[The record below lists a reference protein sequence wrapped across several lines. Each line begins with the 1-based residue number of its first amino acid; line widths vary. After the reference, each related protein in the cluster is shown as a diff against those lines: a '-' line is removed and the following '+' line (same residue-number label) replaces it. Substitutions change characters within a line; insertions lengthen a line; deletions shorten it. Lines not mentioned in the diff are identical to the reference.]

1 MTRLILAFA
10 CVLVIGIGAR
20 AQQPP
25 ATAATP
31 APPVPTTEQVF
42 KNVTLLRGIPVD
54 TFFDAMG
61 MFASAMGND
70 CTFCHAP
77 EAYFKKEAF
86 ATVTPRML
94 RARQMIVMMNT
105 INKNFFGGEQRV
117 TCFTCHGG
125 GQTPKREP
133 DLALQYGP
141 PTEDPNARDFPAD
154 PRFTGA
160 QVLDRYVQAIGG
172 SGALAKLTSFV
183 ARGTYTGFDT
193 ALEKMPVEI
202 YARAPDQRAMVVR
215 LFNGQSVSVYDG
227 RNGWMAG
234 PETPVPLMTLTAGT
248 LNRARLEALT
258 SFPTRIAQAYPEW
271 RVGRTAIDAQE
282 VQIVQGREGGQPRV
296 NLYFDKAGL
305 LVRMVTWT
313 DTPVGIV
320 PTQFD
325 YSDYREVGL
334 GREGS
339 VRMPFKWTTSQTY
352 MQATVELSEV
362 QPNVPIDASRF
373 AQPAAARR
381 P

>member
-10 CVLVIGIGAR
+10 CVLVIGIGVR

-25 ATAATP
+25 PAAVP
-31 APPVPTTEQVF
+31 AAPPTTEQVF

-70 CTFCHAP
+70 CTFCHSP

-94 RARQMIVMMNT
+94 RARQMMVMVNT

-141 PTEDPNARDFPAD
+141 PTEAPNARDFPAD

-172 SGALAKLTSFV
+172 AGALAKLTSFV
-183 ARGTYTGFDT
+183 GKGTYAGFDT

-202 YARAPDQRAMVVR
+202 YAKAPDQRTMVVR
-215 LFNGQSVSVYDG
+215 LFNGQSVSTYDG

-234 PETPVPLMTLTAGT
+234 PETPIPLMTLTAGT
-248 LNRARLEALT
+248 LNRARLEALM
-258 SFPTRIAQAYPEW
+258 SFPTRIAQAYAEW
-271 RVGRTAIDAQE
+271 RVGRTAIDGQE

-325 YSDYREVGL
+325 YSDYRVVSG
-334 GREGS
+334 
-339 VRMPFKWTTSQTY
+339 VWMPFKWTTSQTY
-352 MQATVELSEV
+352 MQATVELSDV
-362 QPNVPIDASRF
+362 QPNVAIDASRF
-373 AQPAAARR
+373 ARPAPGR